1 MVEAAKE
8 VQKQDNW
15 KDVRGVNNLA
25 LSSNWVSKFLR
36 RANMRRRTITTEDK
50 KIPSVDEIVR
60 IMRIGQDMY
69 KEFDHSPET
78 VINMDETGYCYA
90 LGPKH
95 LYCPPNQDRAQHLGV
110 PNIKLRITAVVAVSG
125 TGVFVPLFI
134 IIKHS
139 VGSEERPDQS
149 SMRVI
154 QDLHRKN
161 DGFGNDHGWDLHLW
175 EKTLCIKSITADHKC
190 YYIIHRNT
198 GEVITSQF
206 KAWNDSIRM
215 IMWLE
220 TVVGPLKRRL
230 NKLMIW
236 FDNCGCHKTDI
247 VDVEI
252 ARLGVQVACLPPN
265 MTGVLQVLDLVVN
278 GPIKAHTRNLRGA
291 RTVAAF
297 GEHKKLYDIEM
308 SKSVLERVLPVFKP
322 PKPDMLQAIKDVFN
336 LMANGFTEPKFVQ
349 GIVRSF
355 ISTGCIP
362 MVNDDNTNVSFQL
375 YTKHKVSGTIN
386 FKQFGIVQSD
396 TTDENSEVVNAI
408 NAMLDYDSD
417 DDASAAMRFILDYN
431 FDDSENN

>member
-1 MVEAAKE
+1 M
-8 VQKQDNW
+8 QDNW
-15 KDVRGVNNLA
+15 KDVRGVNNLV
-25 LSSNWVSKFLR
+25 LSSNWVSKFLK

-50 KIPSVDEIVR
+50 KIPSVDEVIR
-60 IMRIGQDMY
+60 IMNIGQEMY
-69 KEFDHSPET
+69 KEFGHTPET

-90 LGPKH
+90 LGPKC
-95 LYCPPNQDRAQHLGV
+95 LYCPTNQSRAQHLGV
-110 PNIKLRITAVVAVSG
+110 PNTKLRITAVVAVSG
-125 TGVFVPLFI
+125 SGAFVPLLI

-149 SMRVI
+149 SMRVV

-161 DGFGNDHGWDLHLW
+161 EGFGVDHGWDLHLW
-175 EKTLCIKSITADHKC
+175 EKELCIKSITATHKC
-190 YYIIHRNT
+190 YYIINRNT
-198 GEVITSQF
+198 GEVITSQY

-220 TVVGPLKRRL
+220 LVVGPLKRRL
-230 NKLMIW
+230 TKLMIW

-297 GEHKKLYDIEM
+297 GEYKKLYDIEM
-308 SKSVLERVLPVFKP
+308 RKSELERELPVFKP
-322 PKPDMLQAIKDVFN
+322 PKPDMLQAIQDVFD
-336 LMANGFTEPKFVQ
+336 LMANGFKEPKFIH
-349 GIVRSF
+349 GIIRSF
-355 ISTGCIP
+355 ISTGCMP
-362 MVNDDNTNVSFQL
+362 MFNDDHTNATFQI

-386 FKQFGIVQSD
+386 FKQFGIVQPD
-396 TTDENSEVVNAI
+396 ATDENTEVANAI

-431 FDDSENN
+431 FDDSENV

>member
-1 MVEAAKE
+1 
-8 VQKQDNW
+8 
-15 KDVRGVNNLA
+15 
-25 LSSNWVSKFLR
+25 
-36 RANMRRRTITTEDK
+36 MRRRTITTEDK
-50 KIPSVDEIVR
+50 NIPSVEEIVR
-60 IMRIGQDMY
+60 IMKVGQDMY
-69 KEFDHSPET
+69 KAFAHTPET
-78 VINMDETGYCYA
+78 VVNMDETGYCYA
-90 LGPKH
+90 LSPKC
-95 LYCPPNQDRAQHLGV
+95 LYCPPDQNRAAHLGV
-110 PNIKLRITAVVAVSG
+110 PNTKLRITAVVAVSG
-125 TGVFVPLFI
+125 SGAFVPLFI

-154 QDLHRKN
+154 QDLHKKN
-161 DGFGNDHGWDLHLW
+161 EGFGSNHGWVLHLW
-175 EKTLCIKSITADHKC
+175 EKELCIKSITATHKC
-190 YYIIHRNT
+190 YYIINTNT

-220 TVVGPLKRRL
+220 LVVGPLKRRL
-230 NKLMIW
+230 TKLMIW

-297 GEHKKLYDIEM
+297 GEFKKLYDIEM
-308 SKSVLERVLPVFKP
+308 GKSVSERVSLVFKP
-322 PKPDMLQAIKDVFN
+322 PKPDMLQAIQDVFD
-336 LMANGFTEPKFVQ
+336 LMATGFKEPKFVH

-355 ISTGCIP
+355 ISTGCMP
-362 MVNDDNTNVSFQL
+362 MYSDDHTNVNFQL

-386 FKQFGIVQSD
+386 FKQFGIVQPD
-396 TTDENSEVVNAI
+396 ATDENSEVVNAI

-431 FDDSENN
+431 FDNSENN